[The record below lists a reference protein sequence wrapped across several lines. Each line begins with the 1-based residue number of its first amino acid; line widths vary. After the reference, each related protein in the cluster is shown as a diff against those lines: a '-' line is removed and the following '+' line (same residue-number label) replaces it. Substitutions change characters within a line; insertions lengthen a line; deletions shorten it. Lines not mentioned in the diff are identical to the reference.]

1 MSAANP
7 LPDIVLQN
15 GTAEAGRAEPAAGNL
30 PQKKMNRHPDSEK
43 ISYLSENKTA

>member
-1 MSAANP
+1 
-7 LPDIVLQN
+7 LYCKN